1 MKKIFSPEIKL
12 KDLDENNINY
22 IDQLIKKDDKTAS
35 EWFEKFRRFT
45 SLYGRKLK
53 HVSKKRFGS
62 NYKVI
67 LDWIINWLFY
77 AIEIDSNKYDHS
89 YLNAILFCNEALD
102 NTYEKKINKKIY
114 EHEIF
119 IKKIDNPQIIHSYGE
134 EIEFNK
140 KLFISN
146 TKSVA
151 IFAPSPFT
159 HFGLI
164 VFDQLLKLNLKPSL
178 VVVKKFTLNRLL
190 SELNRDGFGI
200 ILKKIW
206 RKLILKKNEN
216 NSPES
221 FGTVE
226 LINNLEIN
234 EKNLKKLS
242 SKNNIKYLAVDDFSD
257 INDVIKLMNIDYG
270 IFTGGGMI
278 KNSTIECFNKGIIN
292 THMGPLPMYRGM
304 DVVQAPILD
313 GNFCNI
319 SLTTHFMDNELD
331 KGDVLSKMT
340 FDSRSYKN
348 LESLRNELSV
358 SQPVLALYSL
368 LMHMNGKL
376 IPQEQNLT
384 KGKQYYFI
392 HSKLQKVLK
401 KIMINFSKTKIT
413 KRDIESLF
421 DKLLIK

>member
-1 MKKIFSPEIKL
+1 MKKNFSPTIKL
-12 KDLDENNINY
+12 KDLDETY
-22 IDQLIKKDDKTAS
+22 ISYVDQLIRKDDKTAT

-53 HVSKKRFGS
+53 YVSKKRFGS

-67 LDWIINWLFY
+67 LDWMINWLFY
-77 AIEIDSNKYDHS
+77 ATELDSNKNDHS
-89 YLNAILFCNEALD
+89 YLNAILFCNDALD
-102 NTYEKKINKKIY
+102 HAYDKKIDKKIY
-114 EHEIF
+114 EHEMF
-119 IKKIDNPQIIHSYGE
+119 IKKIDNPKIIHSYGE
-134 EIEFNK
+134 EIQFNK
-140 KLFISN
+140 KLFVSN

-178 VVVKKFTLNRLL
+178 VIVKKFTLNRFI
-190 SELNRDGFGI
+190 SELKRDGFRI

-216 NSPES
+216 YSPES

-226 LINNLEIN
+226 LLNNLEIN
-234 EKNLKKLS
+234 ERNLKKLS
-242 SKNNIKYLAVDDFSD
+242 RKNNIKYLAVDDFSD

-278 KNSTIECFNKGIIN
+278 KNTTIECFKKGIIN
-292 THMGPLPMYRGM
+292 THMGPLPTYRGM

-313 GNFCNI
+313 GNLCNI
-319 SLTTHFMDNELD
+319 SLTTHFMNNELD

-340 FDSRSYKN
+340 FDSRSYN
-348 LESLRNELSV
+348 DLESLRNELSV

-368 LMHMNGKL
+368 LMHMDGKL
-376 IPQEQNLT
+376 IPKEQNLS

-392 HSKLQKVLK
+392 HSKLQKILK
-401 KIMINFSKTKIT
+401 EIMINFSKTKII

-421 DKLLIK
+421 SKILIK

>member
-1 MKKIFSPEIKL
+1 MKKNFSPTLKL
-12 KDLDENNINY
+12 KDLNQTDLSY
-22 IDQLIKKDDKTAS
+22 IDELIKKNDKSAT

-45 SLYGRKLK
+45 SLYGRRLK
-53 HVSKKRFGS
+53 YVSKKRFGS

-67 LDWIINWLFY
+67 LDWMINWLFY
-77 AIEIDSNKYDHS
+77 ATELDNNKNDHS

-102 NTYEKKINKKIY
+102 NSYDKKIDEKLFEHVIFVKKINKPKLI
-114 EHEIF
+114 
-119 IKKIDNPQIIHSYGE
+119 NCYGE

-140 KLFISN
+140 RLSSSKH
-146 TKSVA
+146 KSIV
-151 IFAPSPFT
+151 IFAPSPFS
-159 HFGLI
+159 HFALI
-164 VFDQLLKLNLKPSL
+164 VLDQLFKLNLKPSL
-178 VVVKKFTLNRLL
+178 VVVKKFTLNRLV

-200 ILKKIW
+200 VLKKIW

-216 NSPES
+216 YSPAS
-221 FGTVE
+221 FGTIE
-226 LINNLEIN
+226 LIKKLKIN

-242 SKNNIKYLAVDDFSD
+242 KENNIKYLAVNDFSD
-257 INDVIKLMNIDYG
+257 INSELKLMNVEYG

-278 KNSTIECFNKGIIN
+278 ENTTIECFKKGIIN

-313 GNFCNI
+313 GNFCSI
-319 SLTTHFMDNELD
+319 SLTTHFINNKLD

-348 LESLRNELSV
+348 LESLRNELSA

-368 LMHMNGKL
+368 LMHLNEKL
-376 IPQEQNLT
+376 IPKKQNLT

-392 HSKLQKVLK
+392 HTKLQKALK
-401 KIMINFSKTKIT
+401 EIMTNFSKTKIK

-421 DKLLIK
+421 NKLLIK